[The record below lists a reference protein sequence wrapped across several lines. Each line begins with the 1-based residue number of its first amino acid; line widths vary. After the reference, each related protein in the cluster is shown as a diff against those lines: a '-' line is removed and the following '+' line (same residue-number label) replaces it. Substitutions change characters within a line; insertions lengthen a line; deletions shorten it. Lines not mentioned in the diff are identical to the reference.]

1 MEPLTRL
8 DTISCADPCIHFK
21 KEDGNCTIT
30 NTYTDNIFGGLN
42 MDEEGEKKKDEMGK
56 EWVIKDIEK
65 REYFLGMQVQQ
76 DLDLEII

>member
-1 MEPLTRL
+1 
-8 DTISCADPCIHFK
+8 
-21 KEDGNCTIT
+21 
-30 NTYTDNIFGGLN
+30 
-42 MDEEGEKKKDEMGK
+42 MDEEGEKKKDEIGK